1 MSRAADP
8 KAFLYLAAT
17 SRGSRSMGLR
27 RAKSP
32 RALAEALRRDK
43 LVVLRSWSVPAWLAP
58 EQTMAATDQAALNE
72 QLAQLVSRGV
82 PLVEALEVAGT
93 VVKPAQRSRVDRMRE
108 RVAAG
113 SSFADAA
120 ATAGGF
126 DRVTVSV
133 YRAAERTGELADA
146 AEQLARTIRRR
157 LAVQGKAITLLIYP
171 AIVSLVGILAGVL
184 MLTVIVPRIGGSLE
198 DAGIDLPIYTQFV
211 IALGRFMT
219 ENALPLLGAL
229 AGLIVTLIILKAPLI
244 VAFGRLARKL
254 PLVGEVLLT
263 QELARFFSVMAAMSK
278 SGVALADAL
287 GISSGAVS
295 HPVLRKELDQLRI
308 RLVEGG
314 VLRTLINRMNTL
326 PMATRTLL
334 VAADRAGDLD
344 GAFDE
349 LSQDMA
355 DRLDT
360 LTGRLLA
367 ALEPLLIILLF
378 LFIGALLM
386 SIMVPLLTLT
396 SQQFG

>member
-17 SRGSRSMGLR
+17 PRGSRSLGLR
-27 RAKSP
+27 RARSP

-43 LVVLRSWSVPAWLAP
+43 LVVLRSYPVPAWLAP
-58 EQTMAATDQAALNE
+58 EQSMSPTDQAALNE

-82 PLVEALEVAGT
+82 PLVEALEVAAT
-93 VVKPAQRSRVDRMRE
+93 VVKPAQRTRVDRMRE

-113 SSFADAA
+113 ASFADAA

-133 YRAAERTGELADA
+133 YRAAERTGDLVDA
-146 AEQLARTIRRR
+146 AAQLARTIRRR

-171 AIVSLVGILAGVL
+171 AIVSTVGIGAGVL
-184 MLTVIVPRIGGSLE
+184 MLTVIVPRIGSSLE
-198 DAGIDLPIYTQFV
+198 DAGIDLPIYTRFV

-229 AGLIVTLIILKAPLI
+229 AGLVIAAVVLKGPIAAAI
-244 VAFGRLARKL
+244 GRLARKL

-263 QELARFFSVMAAMSK
+263 QELARFFSVMAAMAK

-287 GISSGAVS
+287 AVAVNAIG
-295 HPVLRKELDQLRI
+295 HPTLRKELDQLRL

-314 VLRTLINRMNTL
+314 VLRTLIGRMETL
-326 PMATRTLL
+326 PQATRTLL

-344 GAFDE
+344 SAFEE
-349 LSQDMA
+349 LAQDMA

-360 LTGRLLA
+360 LTARLLA

-378 LFIGALLM
+378 VFIGALLM
-386 SIMVPLLTLT
+386 SIMIPLLTLT

>member
-17 SRGSRSMGLR
+17 PRGARSLGLR
-27 RAKSP
+27 RARSP
-32 RALAEALRRDK
+32 RALAETLRRDK
-43 LVVLRSWSVPAWLAP
+43 LVVLRSWPVPAWLAP
-58 EQTMAATDQAALNE
+58 EQSMKPKDQAALNE

-93 VVKPAQRSRVDRMRE
+93 VVQQGQRPRVDRMRE

-113 SSFADAA
+113 ASFAEAA

-126 DRVTVSV
+126 DRVTVAV
-133 YRAAERTGELADA
+133 YRAAERTGDLAAA

-157 LAVQGKAITLLIYP
+157 LAVQGKAVTLLIYP
-171 AIVSLVGILAGVL
+171 AIVSFVGLAAGVL

-219 ENALPLLGAL
+219 AQALPILGVL
-229 AGLIVTLIILKAPLI
+229 AGLLVAGVVLKEAIIAALGR
-244 VAFGRLARKL
+244 VARRL

-263 QELARFFSVMAAMSK
+263 QELARFFSVMAAMSR

-287 GISSGAVS
+287 GVAVNAIG
-295 HPVLRKELDQLRI
+295 HPPLRKELDQLRL

-314 VLRTLINRMNTL
+314 VLRTLIGRMSTL
-326 PMATRTLL
+326 PPATRVLL

-344 GAFDE
+344 NAFED
-349 LSQDMA
+349 LAQDMA
-355 DRLDT
+355 DLLDT
-360 LTGRLLA
+360 LTARALA
-367 ALEPLLIILLF
+367 ALEPLLIVLLF

-396 SQQFG
+396 SQQF